1 MNLIRLAEQR
11 LLPGFL
17 IRIGIRRLLAARL
30 ANERRIGKEHSIDA
44 FVAELKRSP
53 IAVATDKANEQH
65 YELPAEY
72 FLKVLGPRLK
82 YSCGWWEGP
91 DTTLAE
97 SEEAMLRLTCE
108 RAELGGQQRILELGC
123 GWGSLTLWM
132 AEQYPEAEILAVSNS
147 RTQREFILARA
158 REQGLGNVQV
168 VTADMNTFKPEGQ
181 FDRVVSVEMFEHMKN
196 YDRLL
201 RAISG
206 WLRPEGKLFVHIFT
220 HRMYAYHFEDS
231 PAGRDWMANLFFTGG
246 TMPSDHLLL
255 RFQNELRI
263 ERHWRV
269 NGRHYSRTLEAW
281 LRLQDQREREI
292 LPVFEAV
299 YGSRKAARLWLQR
312 WRIFYMACSE
322 LFRYRDGREW
332 MVSHYL
338 FRKPD

>member
-1 MNLIRLAEQR
+1 
-11 LLPGFL
+11 
-17 IRIGIRRLLAARL
+17 
-30 ANERRIGKEHSIDA
+30 
-44 FVAELKRSP
+44 
-53 IAVATDKANEQH
+53 
-65 YELPAEY
+65 
-72 FLKVLGPRLK
+72 
-82 YSCGWWEGP
+82 
-91 DTTLAE
+91 
-97 SEEAMLRLTCE
+97 MLRITCE

-132 AEQYPEAEILAVSNS
+132 AEHYPEAEIVAVSNS
-147 RTQREFILARA
+147 RSQRDFILGRA
-158 REQGLGNVQV
+158 RERGLANVRV
-168 VTADMNTFKPEGQ
+168 LTADMNTFRPEGQ

-220 HRMYAYHFEDS
+220 HRLYAYHFEDRG
-231 PAGRDWMANLFFTGG
+231 ADHDWMAAHFFTGG

-255 RFQNELRI
+255 RFQNDLRI
-263 ERHWRV
+263 ERHWRI

-281 LRLQDQREREI
+281 LRRQDRHARAI

-299 YGSRKAARLWLQR
+299 YGGRAAARLWLQR

-322 LFRYRDGREW
+322 LFRYRGGREW